1 MQLQRAGVGPRAR
14 HQQLDVEE
22 YEDQERRAAGRVPRG
37 RGHPLVGDSG
47 RDRLRGRAL
56 LIEGRVFLIRSYHL
70 QGRRGRARLRGSRN
84 SEKTTKGASDTWKVL
99 DDRIYYAILAN
110 AIIMM
115 YFFCNNVFREKKT
128 R

>member
-22 YEDQERRAAGRVPRG
+22 YEDQERRVAGRGPRG
-37 RGHPLVGDSG
+37 RGHPPSGGSG

-70 QGRRGRARLRGSRN
+70 QGRRGRARLRESRN
-84 SEKTTKGASDTWKVL
+84 SEKTTKGASSTWEVL

-110 AIIMM
+110 SIIMV
-115 YFFCNNVFREKKT
+115 YIFCKNVFREKKND
-128 R
+128 

>member
-37 RGHPLVGDSG
+37 RGHPLAGDSG

-84 SEKTTKGASDTWKVL
+84 SEETTKGASSTWKAL
-99 DDRIYYAILAN
+99 DDRICYDLLPKRHNIDVYFSV
-110 AIIMM
+110 MM
-115 YFFCNNVFREKKT
+115 FSASR
-128 R
+128 RG